1 MWWIKDETFVFMSR
15 LKLVSPLSLSLS
27 LKDQLK
33 IHSKTLDKFKP

>member
-15 LKLVSPLSLSLS
+15 LKLVSPLSL
-27 LKDQLK
+27 KDQLK

>member
-15 LKLVSPLSLSLS
+15 LKLVSSLSLS